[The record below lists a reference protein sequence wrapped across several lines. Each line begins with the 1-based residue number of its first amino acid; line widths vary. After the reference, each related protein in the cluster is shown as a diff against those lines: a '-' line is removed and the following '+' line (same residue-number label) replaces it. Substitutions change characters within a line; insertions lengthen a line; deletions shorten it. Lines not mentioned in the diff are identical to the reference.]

1 MPPPRIIWSI
11 AALLLLCSGCV
22 IHPPQTKSDESLGI
36 GGSLLWGWGGQYWLP
51 TGRLPDFS
59 FAGYGSGE
67 RPIPDYAA
75 TATVTQF
82 GAIAN
87 DDLDDTAAFQA
98 ALAQTKAG
106 AIIVPPGRY
115 IISGILRITNSGVV
129 LRGAGTEQTTLF
141 FTKPLDDIEPNL
153 SATTSGRPTSNYSW
167 SGGLIRLEG
176 NLQSKVLTP
185 IISGSIRGT
194 HDFVVEDAS
203 MLKAGQTIEVF
214 MTDTPANTLAE
225 HLYLGDAGDISQ
237 LKGSTH
243 ASLVSKITAIKGN
256 RISLERW
263 LRFDIRP
270 EWKPV
275 VRAFAPTVHD
285 SGVED
290 LTIAFQETPYL
301 GHFTEVGFNPLA
313 FVNVANCWG
322 RRLKF
327 INPDSGPMVGG
338 VFNTVADT
346 VFESSRPPDK
356 DGQQGHHGIYM
367 GGLGDHLFTG
377 FDIRMKFVHDVSV
390 SHCAGVVVS
399 NGQGEDLSM
408 DFHKRAPYEILYTNV
423 DVGKGTRPWKS
434 GGGAGLGKHA
444 GAYVTFWNL
453 RAVGSFPE
461 PPKDFASW
469 SMTTVGVDFGTV
481 SETNPGGRW
490 REVLASK
497 QIMPVDIHAD
507 QVARRIR
514 K

>member
-1 MPPPRIIWSI
+1 MKPLRISWSL
-11 AALLLLCSGCV
+11 AAVLMLCSGCASSEQSSL
-22 IHPPQTKSDESLGI
+22 PEESPKRGKSQ
-36 GGSLLWGWGGQYWLP
+36 LWGFDGQYWLP

-67 RPIPDYAA
+67 RPIPDYPA
-75 TATVTQF
+75 TANVTAF
-82 GAIAN
+82 GATP
-87 DDLDDTAAFQA
+87 DDDRDDTEAFQA

-115 IISGILRITNSGVV
+115 LLSGILRITQPGVV
-129 LRGAGTEQTTLF
+129 LRGAGTGKTTLY
-141 FTKPLDDIEPNL
+141 FTKPLDDIEPDM

-167 SGGLIRLEG
+167 SGGLIRLQG
-176 NLQSKVLTP
+176 SLQSKVLTP
-185 IISGSIRGT
+185 IVSGSIRGT
-194 HDFVVEDAS
+194 HDFVVADATG
-203 MLKAGQTIEVF
+203 LAVGQTIEVF
-214 MTDTPANTLAE
+214 MTDTPDNTLAE

-237 LKGSTH
+237 LKGSTR
-243 ASLVSKITAIKGN
+243 ASLVSKIADVQGN

-275 VRAFAPTVHD
+275 VRSFSPTVHD

-290 LTIAFQETPYL
+290 LTIAFPETPYQ
-301 GHFTEVGFNPLA
+301 GHFTEKGFNPLA
-313 FVNVANCWG
+313 FVGVADCWG

-346 VFESSRPPDK
+346 VFESTRPPDQG
-356 DGQQGHHGIYM
+356 GQQGHHGIYL
-367 GGLGDHLFTG
+367 GGLGDHLFTR

-399 NGQGEDLSM
+399 DGRGEDLCM
-408 DFHKRAPYEILYTNV
+408 DFHKRAPYEILFTNV
-423 DVGKGTRPWKS
+423 DLGKGTRPWK
-434 GGGAGLGKHA
+434 GGGGMGLGKHA

-453 RAVGSFPE
+453 RAQGSFPE
-461 PPKDFASW
+461 PPNDFASW

-490 REVLASK
+490 REVLAGK
-497 QIMPVDIHAD
+497 QILPVNIHLD
-507 QVARRIR
+507 QVARRLR
-514 K
+514 